1 MINNDEKMWMFSGI
15 SIIDNKVVIGAN
27 DIPETVDQ
35 RMLSEGYGSYTAVD
49 VNVNDRSVHIF
60 RDGFGMGKWFVYRD
74 DNVFCLGNNYHS
86 LLLFLKSKEDGR
98 FSSQKQQ

>member
-1 MINNDEKMWMFSGI
+1 MNSGA
-15 SIIDNKVVIGAN
+15 DCKEDTTLLYDTLPFVK
-27 DIPETVDQ
+27 
-35 RMLSEGYGSYTAVD
+35 SEYP
-49 VNVNDRSVHIF
+49 
-60 RDGFGMGKWFVYRD
+60 KWFVYRD